1 MTAELATFLA
11 ELTDACEREYL
22 ETARISQDR
31 AIPSIE
37 LMQTASLAQDIKT
50 WTEI

>member
-22 ETARISQDR
+22 ETARIGQDG
-31 AIPSIE
+31 AIPSIK
-37 LMQTASLAQDIKT
+37 LMQTTSLTQDVET
-50 WTEI
+50 GTEI